1 MKMWNSNFFKK
12 TFKLSGKIWILVLS
26 VGLVSGGVIDHF
38 AFLGNRGL
46 ESSISRIRL
55 DSPNFKFINPILAA
69 DTLDKK
75 QFLKYRPLEKEI
87 SDYIKQTQASSQL
100 EDAGVYYRDLTDG
113 SWTGVNEDEK
123 FSPGS
128 LQKVPL
134 LIAYL
139 KKAETEPGALDI
151 KIVNKDPQDENQA
164 PGSEQSFKPSKIFQY
179 NQTATVRELLQ
190 LMVSYSDNNATGAL
204 YDNIDHDA
212 LKEVFSDL
220 GIIYSDDKTHTD
232 YLTPK
237 QVSLFFRV
245 LYNSSYLDWNSSED
259 ALSMLANS
267 DFKEGIA
274 AGLPADVPLAHKFGE
289 GYAPSDIENGKDIE
303 ELHDCGIVYY
313 PKHPYFLCVMTKGY
327 TDPENLAKNIKAVSA
342 IVYNDVN
349 NRYK

>member
-1 MKMWNSNFFKK
+1 MWNSDFFKK
-12 TFKLSGKIWILVLS
+12 TFKLSGNIRILVLT
-26 VGLVSGGVIDHF
+26 VGLISGGAIDHF

-46 ESSISRIRL
+46 ETSVSRIRL

-87 SDYIKQTQASSQL
+87 SDYIKQAQASSQL

-190 LMVSYSDNNATGAL
+190 LMVSYSDNNATG
-204 YDNIDHDA
+204 
-212 LKEVFSDL
+212 
-220 GIIYSDDKTHTD
+220 
-232 YLTPK
+232 
-237 QVSLFFRV
+237 V
-245 LYNSSYLDWNSSED
+245 LYNNSTFTYSGCSHRYKLWPKPLLCFWPAFRGQYNLWSSRIENMGVSDNKQYRNHGVPQYLFRSRYLTEHS
-259 ALSMLANS
+259 LPQTCGPKVHLLANLQRC
-267 DFKEGIA
+267 
-274 AGLPADVPLAHKFGE
+274 LP
-289 GYAPSDIENGKDIE
+289 
-303 ELHDCGIVYY
+303 
-313 PKHPYFLCVMTKGY
+313 
-327 TDPENLAKNIKAVSA
+327 
-342 IVYNDVN
+342 
-349 NRYK
+349 